1 MHDIMTMTANSV
13 PADSQAQR
21 ARLQDTAREFE
32 ASFLAEMLRA
42 AKFGEPAGNFGGGIG
57 EAQFASLL
65 VDAQASEMAAQGG
78 LGLAEMIVNSLMREQ
93 APTDRG
99 AT

>member
-1 MHDIMTMTANSV
+1 MTMTAYSG
-13 PADSQAQR
+13 PAESQAQR

-42 AKFGEPAGNFGGGIG
+42 AKFGEPAGAFGGGIG

-78 LGLAEMIVNSLMREQ
+78 LGLAEMIVTSLMRDN
-93 APTDRG
+93 APAEKDP
-99 AT
+99 A